1 MTAHDHFD
9 WYRTPSGR
17 RAARLLRTALRPQLQ
32 HQGTTRLLTLG
43 APSTILLGYPAA
55 KVERVAAVD
64 AGGCWPPN
72 GPNATLAAD
81 HAQLPFDAAVFDQAL
96 VMHSLECA
104 EKPAALLR
112 ELWRVLAPAG
122 ELLLVV
128 PNRAGLWALAESNPF
143 GQGRPYG
150 RGGLRRTLTDA
161 MFEVAAWRTALA
173 APPLRGLAWT
183 EPLLARTAP
192 GLGGVHVVRAVKRDG
207 LAPVDTRLRARAMQ
221 GTFAPAAAATQAD
234 AAARTPPAQR
244 ASSPPPRRS
253 VVRR

>member
-1 MTAHDHFD
+1 MHPPDLLD
-9 WYRTPSGR
+9 WYRTPAGR
-17 RAARLLRTALRPQLQ
+17 RAARLLRTTIRPQLQ
-32 HQGTTRLLTLG
+32 HSSTTRLLTLG

-55 KVERVAAVD
+55 KVERAAAVG
-64 AGGCWPPN
+64 AGGTWPPT

-81 HAQLPFDAAVFDQAL
+81 PCQLPFDAALFDQAL

-122 ELLLVV
+122 ELLLIV

-143 GQGRPYG
+143 GQGHPYG

-161 MFEVAAWRTALA
+161 MFEVIAWRTALA

-183 EPLLARTAP
+183 EPLLARAAP
-192 GLGGVHVVRAVKRDG
+192 GLGGVHIVRAVKRDG
-207 LAPVDTRLRARAMQ
+207 LAPVEARLRARAVQ
-221 GTFAPAAAATQAD
+221 AALVPAQASPKTP
-234 AAARTPPAQR
+234 AAARTLPAPPA
-244 ASSPPPRRS
+244 S
-253 VVRR
+253 